1 MHFFILYGVIFIRI
15 SDFRKFNKVIKINYY
30 TLENRNYPVLDD
42 FAIRF
47 CLFFVVLLYSWGNI
61 FVMTKENSHSKTG
74 L

>member
-15 SDFRKFNKVIKINYY
+15 SDFRKKVIKINYY
-30 TLENRNYPVLDD
+30 SLENRNYPVLDD

-47 CLFFVVLLYSWGNI
+47 CLFFVELLSSWGNI